1 MDKDSLIRLTNNLY
15 KITLLFPKKEPLR
28 YKMREAADDFLAKP
42 NEKDLDILSSFF
54 EVARFQNWVSPDE
67 MLAIQTE
74 YANLWEELNKLQPEK
89 KKNNSVSKFKLR
101 PMSAVGS
108 SNTERQERILAFL
121 REQGQAQV
129 WQTKQIFPE
138 VTKRTLRRDFESMLE
153 RGLVE
158 RIGEKNDTFYRIKI
172 SQS

>member
-1 MDKDSLIRLTNNLY
+1 MDKDYLIQLTNSLY

-28 YKMREAADDFLAKP
+28 YKMREVADDFLAKP
-42 NEKDLDILSSFF
+42 NAEDLNILTNFF
-54 EVARFQNWVSPDE
+54 EVAKSQNWVSSDE

-74 YANLWEELNKLQPEK
+74 YANLGEELNKIKPEK
-89 KKNNSVSKFKLR
+89 EKRNLVSKFKLR
-101 PMSAVGS
+101 PMSAGGN

-153 RGLVE
+153 KGLVE
-158 RIGEKNDTFYRIKI
+158 RIGEKNDTFYRLKV